1 MNGKTI
7 MRDEQGIC
15 RGPRLTCRRA
25 FTDNDTGVRKRFI
38 ASGLTQLHHHAH
50 PAKVSRTADG
60 AVEVACRVDVTG
72 SKSAAFAHDT
82 RRVFHADGRVSVES
96 VSTPRGDMP
105 QLPRLGLSM
114 VLDESLEGMRYYG
127 RGPWENYVDRC
138 SASDI
143 AYWESTVTD
152 QYVEYARP
160 QDNGYKT
167 DVRWAA
173 FLDKDGDGVLCK
185 GSVPLFVQALH
196 YSVDEL
202 DLQRHRGAGTW
213 SDESKERFYAPMF
226 PRREIML
233 NLDIRQLGLG
243 NGSCGPGALEC
254 YSFPNRREEWSVTFV
269 PVKGGGYDTL
279 RDAARRVGQT
289 ISPRETVRGR
299 RATGMGFDG
308 G

>member
-1 MNGKTI
+1 MAIKHT
-7 MRDEQGIC
+7 
-15 RGPRLTCRRA
+15 A
-25 FTDNDTGVRKRFI
+25 
-38 ASGLTQLHHHAH
+38 
-50 PAKVSRTADG
+50 VS
-60 AVEVACRVDVTG
+60 
-72 SKSAAFAHDT
+72 
-82 RRVFHADGRVSVES
+82 
-96 VSTPRGDMP
+96 
-105 QLPRLGLSM
+105 
-114 VLDESLEGMRYYG
+114 YYG
-127 RGPWENYVDRC
+127 LGPDENYVDRC

-185 GSVPLFVQALH
+185 GSVPLYVQALH

-243 NGSCGPGALEC
+243 GASCGPAPMAKYMAPAAKEG
-254 YSFPNRREEWSVTFV
+254 W
-269 PVKGGGYDTL
+269 TL
-279 RDAARRVGQT
+279 RMEPYDRTR
-289 ISPRETVRGR
+289 
-299 RATGMGFDG
+299 
-308 G
+308 